1 MSRQRAAQRR
11 PSPRSIQQGVS
22 IVLAFVITLIGG
34 QQFLLWQH
42 SQQADATIAPAQ
54 HLAQAHFSAVSSRP
68 ADGAPA
74 RMMDV
79 GQAEPGYEVSRQER
93 WVF

>member
-1 MSRQRAAQRR
+1 MNRQRAAQLR
-11 PSPRSIQQGVS
+11 PSPLSIQQGLFT
-22 IVLAFVITLIGG
+22 VLAFVITLVGG

-42 SQQADATIAPAQ
+42 SQQPDATIAPTHHFTQ
-54 HLAQAHFSAVSSRP
+54 THFSAVSSP
-68 ADGAPA
+68 SAEGSPV

-79 GQAEPGYEVSRQER
+79 GQAQPEYEVSRQER